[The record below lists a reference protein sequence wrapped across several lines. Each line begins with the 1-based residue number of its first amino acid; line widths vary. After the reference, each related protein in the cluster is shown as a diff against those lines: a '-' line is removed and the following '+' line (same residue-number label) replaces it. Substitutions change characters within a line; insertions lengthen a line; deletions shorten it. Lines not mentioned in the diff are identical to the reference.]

1 MDDYTRRAF
10 IRTSLP
16 GFLGVTMAL
25 PALTAFAT
33 RANANEGRVPADG
46 AIHWDAFLEAIAH
59 EADRQHLDDW
69 NEHTYVKRAEAL
81 CRRLNMQDPALEA
94 AFVRAQ
100 KGLGNGRIDFYDLEK
115 RHNFQVNL
123 LQFEPG
129 EAIRHHDH
137 PGMTGVLLCATG
149 ALAADNYDLL
159 KRREGTGSFLLKQ
172 SGSEVLEK
180 GMVSSLTSKERNI
193 HRVEAKVLTQVV
205 DIFAPPY
212 DRQRSAKSSWFD
224 VDPEPFEGRDGI
236 FEATIS

>member
-16 GFLGVTMAL
+16 GFLGVTLAL
-25 PALTAFAT
+25 PGLTALAT
-33 RANANEGRVPADG
+33 RANANEGRLPADG
-46 AIHWDAFLEAIAH
+46 AINWDAFLEAIAR

-69 NEHTYVKRAEAL
+69 NEHAYVKRAEAV
-81 CRRLNMQDPALEA
+81 CRRLNMQDPELEA

-100 KGLGNGRIDFYDLEK
+100 QGIGNGRIDFYDLEK

-149 ALAADNYDLL
+149 SLATENYDLL
-159 KRREGTGSFLLKQ
+159 KRRKNNGSFLLKQ

-193 HRVEAKVLTQVV
+193 HRVSANRFCQIV
-205 DIFAPPY
+205 DLFPPPY
-212 DRQRSAKSSWFD
+212 DQKRIRDSRWFD
-224 VDPEPFEGRDGI
+224 VDKEPFGSYKNV
-236 FEATIS
+236 FEAKVK